1 MKRLRLS
8 QQADDDIL
16 RLYVE
21 GAYRFGR
28 EAAENYYSGLL
39 RTLAFLSEYPFA
51 ARERLEIRPP
61 VRIHPFRTHVIVYII
76 DDQGVL
82 ILRVRHA
89 RENWESNP
97 TA

>member
-21 GAYRFGR
+21 GAYRFWH
-28 EAAENYYSGLL
+28 EAAENYYSGLQ

-51 ARERLEIRPP
+51 ARERFEIRPP
-61 VRIHPFRTHVIVYII
+61 VRIHPFWTHVIVYAV
-76 DDQGVL
+76 DDRGVL

-89 RENWESNP
+89 RENWGPSP
-97 TA
+97 RD